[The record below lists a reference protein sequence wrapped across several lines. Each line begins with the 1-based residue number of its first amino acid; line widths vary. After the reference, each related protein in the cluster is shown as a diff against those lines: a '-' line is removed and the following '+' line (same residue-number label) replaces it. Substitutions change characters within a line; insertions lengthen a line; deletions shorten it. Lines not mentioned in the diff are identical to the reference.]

1 MTNYIQNIGAVAIAS
16 RLRSLTDILV
26 RDAVKIYREQGVD
39 FEPRW
44 FTTVKLLKDTGEL
57 SVMEIASDLGMTHAS
72 VNQICNVLEKKGL
85 VTSTVSR
92 ADKRKRLIQLSQEG
106 IQLTKEL
113 EPLWKIIE
121 TAVTDLFYE
130 TQPDF
135 LEILADLESA
145 LERKS
150 MYERIRD
157 LVRKVQYEEI
167 EIIDFQEI
175 YSDDFREMNYQWLNE
190 YFEVEEKDEEI
201 LRNPEKVIA
210 SGGSVIFARLGE
222 QVVGTSALLR
232 VSDQECELTKMAV
245 KPAFQG
251 KQIGKKML
259 EWLIELAKKKNYHR
273 MILYTSPKLKK
284 AFGLYKSR
292 GFKIL
297 DPIPAPV
304 GGYKR
309 PSIKMGMVLSLT
321 DQMFTP

>member
-1 MTNYIQNIGAVAIAS
+1 MNYLQQIGAVAIAS
-16 RLRSLTDILV
+16 RLKGLVDILI
-26 RDAVKIYREQGVD
+26 RDAVRIYQEQGMD
-39 FEPRW
+39 FEPRL
-44 FTTVKLLKDTGEL
+44 FTTVRLLKDTGEL
-57 SVMEIASDLGMTHAS
+57 SVMEIASDLNMTHAS
-72 VNQICNVLEKKGL
+72 VNQICNALEKRGL
-85 VTSTVSR
+85 VTSSVSK
-92 ADKRKRLIQLSQEG
+92 ADKRKRLIQLSQDG

-135 LEILADLESA
+135 LEILADLEIA

-157 LVRKVQYEEI
+157 LIQKVQYEEI

-175 YSDDFREMNYQWLNE
+175 YSNDFREMNYQWLNE
-190 YFEVEEKDEEI
+190 YFEVEDKDEEI
-201 LRNPEKVIA
+201 LRNPEKIIE
-210 SGGSVIFARLGE
+210 SGGSIIFALLEG
-222 QVVGTSALLR
+222 QVAGTSALLH
-232 VSDQECELTKMAV
+232 VSEQECELTKMAV
-245 KPAFQG
+245 RPEYQG
-251 KQIGKKML
+251 RQIGKKML
-259 EWLIELAKKKNYHR
+259 DWLIELAKRKNYHR

-284 AFGLYKSR
+284 AFGLYKSK

-297 DPIPAPV
+297 NPIPTPI

-321 DQMFTP
+321 DQIFTP